1 MTWKRLTFILIPH
14 SQSSVKQFR
23 ISRVLVFGLV
33 FSMVF
38 AIGIMI
44 FYIFGFKGK
53 SYYVSKT
60 KETVNKNSVLEKHIA
75 YFDSSLADMSTKLDS
90 LEKKN
95 QLISNKYGIAVNT
108 PSNGDD
114 WNIEVA
120 ESGLKIPLKR
130 VLFLIDRM
138 DKKSMAFEHNFEVL
152 YNHCD
157 KNSDFLKKLPSI
169 IPANGNITKDFGRSF
184 DRISNTT
191 KLHPGVDINNVEGTP
206 VVTTADGVIETDTF
220 TNEFGRFIIIDHENG
235 YKTRYTHLQSVSQMK
250 EKIRLKVGTKVV
262 RGQQIGCMGRTG
274 MGTILAVPPHI
285 MYSVLHHGIP
295 VNPVD
300 YFLAYEFADEPV
312 KDTTGAQNL

>member
-23 ISRVLVFGLV
+23 LSRVLIFGLA
-33 FSMVF
+33 FSIVF

-44 FYIFGFKGK
+44 FYILGFKGK

-60 KETVNKNSVLEKHIA
+60 KEIVNKNKILEKNIA

-90 LEKKN
+90 LEIMNKT
-95 QLISNKYGIAVNT
+95 ISNKYGISLNNND
-108 PSNGDD
+108 NGAG

-138 DKKSMAFEHNFEVL
+138 DKKSLAFEHNFEVL
-152 YNHCD
+152 YDHCE
-157 KNSDFLKKLPSI
+157 KNSEFLKKLPSI
-169 IPANGNITKDFGRSF
+169 KPSNGNITKGFGRSF

-191 KLHPGVDINNVEGTP
+191 KLHPGIDINNVEGTP
-206 VVTTADGVIETDTF
+206 VAATADGVIETDNF
-220 TNEFGRFIIIDHENG
+220 THEFGRYIIIDHENG

-250 EKIRLKVGTKVV
+250 EKIRIKVGTKVT
-262 RGQQIGCMGRTG
+262 RGRQIGCMGKTG

-300 YFLAYEFADEPV
+300 YFLASDFVDESAKKIP
-312 KDTTGAQNL
+312 GAQNL